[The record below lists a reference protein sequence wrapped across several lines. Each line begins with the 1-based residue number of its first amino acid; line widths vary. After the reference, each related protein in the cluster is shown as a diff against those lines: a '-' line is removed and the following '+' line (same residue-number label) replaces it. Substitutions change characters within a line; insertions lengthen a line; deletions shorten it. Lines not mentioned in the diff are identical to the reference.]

1 MKNSICLRHIYED
14 NGNSLK
20 HHGVLGMHWGIRRYQ
35 PYPEGYSGDGKFVGK
50 ETVFVSGSSK
60 TQDKQSSHYRKHL
73 PKQVRN
79 DIKENIRQGNKFV
92 VGDAPGIDRQVQDYL
107 KKKHYK
113 NVEVYGPGK
122 QVRYSADKRWK
133 TNPVDVPDAEPGSKE
148 WLAAKDKAMQDISTK
163 GIAVILDEGASAT
176 RKNIKAL
183 IDKHKDVK
191 VYELSMHG
199 KDRDVSYPKK
209 LMEFTKEQQS
219 VLDKAA
225 KAKKRYQDAV
235 EKETNK
241 VLQEYEKAWSDND
254 TPERKKA
261 YDQLEKKVM
270 QYMIDAKIG
279 AEWYTDASGRVN
291 KKDAYSFYLDNVG
304 ESFWSNPEY
313 YAKSI
318 AAYNVPKAITNE
330 FAKTESERKKMLSDK
345 YDSDASDDYKSSES
359 RKLNYIKNTR

>member
-1 MKNSICLRHIYED
+1 MNNRHANE
-14 NGNSLK
+14 LM
-20 HHGVLGMHWGIRRYQ
+20 HHGIMGMHWGIRRFQ
-35 PYPEGYSGDGKFVGK
+35 PYPSDYNGEGKYVGK
-50 ETVFVSGSSK
+50 DTVFVSGSSK
-60 TQDKQSSHYRKHL
+60 TQDKKSGYYRRKL
-73 PKQVRN
+73 PKGVRK
-79 DIKENIRQGNKFV
+79 DIDENIKAGNKFV
-92 VGDAPGIDRQVQDYL
+92 VGDAPGVDRQVQKYL

-133 TNPVDVPDAEPGSKE
+133 TNAIDVPDAEPGSKE

-235 EKETNK
+235 EEESKK
-241 VLQEYEKAWSDND
+241 IIQEYRKSLSDND
-254 TPERKKA
+254 AAESRKA
-261 YDQLEKKVM
+261 YNQLEKKVIHWM
-270 QYMIDAKIG
+270 VNSNTG
-279 AEWYTDASGRVN
+279 AEFYTDNNGKIDG
-291 KKDAYSFYLDNVG
+291 KKAYDFYIRNVLRSFR
-304 ESFWSNPEY
+304 SHPEY
-313 YAKSI
+313 YIQRI
-318 AAYNVPKAITNE
+318 AAYQVPEITNA
-330 FAKTESERKKMLSDK
+330 FAKAEAERKKMLEAK
-345 YDSDASDDYKSSES
+345 FENDATDEYKSSEK
-359 RKLNYIKNTR
+359 RKLNYIRNTK